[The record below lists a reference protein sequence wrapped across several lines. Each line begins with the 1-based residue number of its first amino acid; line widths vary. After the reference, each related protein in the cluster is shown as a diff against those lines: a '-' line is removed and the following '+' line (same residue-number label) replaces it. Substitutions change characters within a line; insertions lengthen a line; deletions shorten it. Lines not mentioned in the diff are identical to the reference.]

1 MKISKLLLHLTLCIS
16 SCCAIAQNGWTTCST
31 TAGTLSGNITAITLN
46 DTTAAAVFTVTPS
59 PTSSIP
65 QTEFLIIQ
73 QDSLAA
79 DSLGWAIISTSL
91 DGVVSA
97 ANLGLVPGDTFSI
110 VSFSYDIQQIKLAV
124 QGILTNSVPF
134 IGSCCALLDSQAPIS
149 GICDSL
155 NAAGIQDSSDVNNI
169 DDLLTFLGAFGSGG
183 SSSLSGLNTVLVEIN
198 DQLGTLGIT
207 GCTNGVNEICYA
219 TDSLEI
225 NQDLYAVV
233 SIQTNNL
240 TIKGSS
246 SLKISVSPNPFNEQ
260 INTIIQPETTAKH
273 SIRVFDTRGKIVYTT
288 SKYLQNKEQS
298 IALNLGN
305 LASGVY
311 FLQVADEHQIAT
323 QKIIKR

>member
-16 SCCAIAQNGWTTCST
+16 SCYAIAQNGWTTCST
-31 TAGTLSGNITAITLN
+31 TAGTLSGTTTAITLN

-59 PTSSIP
+59 PTSSVP

-91 DGVVSA
+91 DGVVSP

-134 IGSCCALLDSQAPIS
+134 VGSCCALLDSQAPIP

-198 DQLGTLGIT
+198 AQLGTLGLT
-207 GCTNGVNEICYA
+207 GCTNGVTEICYA

-233 SIQTNNL
+233 SISTNNL
-240 TIKGSS
+240 AIESS
-246 SLKISVSPNPFNEQ
+246 SMLKISVSPNPFNEQ
-260 INTIIQPETTAKH
+260 INTIIQTETTAKY

-311 FLQVADEHQIAT
+311 FLQVAGEHQIAT